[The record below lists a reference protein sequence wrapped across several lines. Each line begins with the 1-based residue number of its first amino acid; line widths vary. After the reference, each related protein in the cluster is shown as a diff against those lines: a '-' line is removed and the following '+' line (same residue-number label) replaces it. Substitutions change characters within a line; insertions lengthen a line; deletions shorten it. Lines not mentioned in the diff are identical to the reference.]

1 MEETRCLVCLDR
13 NRAPKAPG
21 VRDTVQVD
29 CPTCGKYEI
38 SRKVAARLVNQA
50 KGNSFEW
57 LGPEG
62 SRTRA
67 NLSSYLYEN
76 PSTLL
81 NSSNIEKLL
90 LLPTPGFNQRRTK
103 LLHAIE
109 KQSSFIGQEVAVQFR
124 TWRSRAWCVNDMEVR
139 TLIEYL
145 ESEGMLAKRGNTGEF
160 YAVKLQPHGWQLLE
174 SLAAPN
180 RESLQGFVAMSF
192 SPEMLAIYESNIA
205 PAIRAA
211 GYEPTHVGKV
221 EFTGDIIEEITRQVR
236 RSRFIV
242 ADFTD
247 QKHGVYWEAG
257 FALGMGLPVFWTC
270 RQDFVGKCHFD
281 TNHFNHIV
289 WTEPDDLG
297 TRLTRRIEAMIGRG
311 PVQ

>member
-1 MEETRCLVCLDR
+1 MATSKCLICLDSIPVQED
-13 NRAPKAPG
+13 RAWI
-21 VRDTVQVD
+21 D
-29 CPTCGKYEI
+29 CPTCGRYAI
-38 SRKVAARLVNQA
+38 SGTLEALLVNQA

-57 LGPEG
+57 LGPAE
-62 SRTRA
+62 SRRRA
-67 NLSSYLYEN
+67 NLSAYLYEN
-76 PSTLL
+76 PNTSL
-81 NSSNIEKLL
+81 NTSNIKNLL
-90 LLPTPGFNQRRTK
+90 LLPTPGFNQRRIK

-109 KQSSFIGQEVAVQFR
+109 KQSNFIGQEVVVQFR
-124 TWRSRAWCVNDMEVR
+124 TWRSRACCVNEMEVR

-145 ESEGMLAKRGNTGEF
+145 ESEGTLAKRGNTGEF
-160 YAVKLQPHGWQLLE
+160 YIVKLQPRGWQLLE

-180 RESLQGFVAMSF
+180 RESAQGFVAMSF
-192 SPEMLAIYESNIA
+192 SPEMLEIYESNIA

-297 TRLTRRIEAMIGRG
+297 TRLTRRIEAMIGHG
-311 PVQ
+311 PIQ